1 MKPSACLGYAG
12 RIDTGSAHAHSRREK
27 IMYDNSAT
35 LSLTGSGITILG
47 QSAGVMVLTV
57 AGVLFLVLA
66 GVLSVTGR
74 HTRDAES

>member
-1 MKPSACLGYAG
+1 
-12 RIDTGSAHAHSRREK
+12 
-27 IMYDNSAT
+27 MYDNSAT